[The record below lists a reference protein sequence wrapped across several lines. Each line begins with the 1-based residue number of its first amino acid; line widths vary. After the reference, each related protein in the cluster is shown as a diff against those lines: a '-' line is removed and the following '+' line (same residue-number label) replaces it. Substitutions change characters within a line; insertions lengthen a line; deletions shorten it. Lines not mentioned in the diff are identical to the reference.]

1 MQIIISNSSDTP
13 IYQQIVDNIKEAIL
27 NGDLIGGEALP
38 SIRTLAKDLKI
49 SNITTKRAY
58 EELEKD
64 GFIEAIATKGYFVK
78 NKSEDFKKEEILKK
92 VETSLNETIKIANA
106 YGITKEE
113 VLNML
118 NILYEEENNEKYN
131 WN

>member
-92 VETSLNETIKIANA
+92 VETSLNETIKIAST

-131 WN
+131 

>member
-131 WN
+131 

>member
-92 VETSLNETIKIANA
+92 VETSLNETIKIANT

-131 WN
+131 

>member
-1 MQIIISNSSDTP
+1 MQIIISNSSDMP

-78 NKSEDFKKEEILKK
+78 NKSKDFKKEEILKK
-92 VETSLNETIKIANA
+92 VETALNETIKIAST

-131 WN
+131 

>member
-1 MQIIISNSSDTP
+1 MQIIISNSSDKP

-92 VETSLNETIKIANA
+92 VETSLNETIKIANT

-118 NILYEEENNEKYN
+118 NILYEEENNKKYN
-131 WN
+131 

>member
-92 VETSLNETIKIANA
+92 VETALNETIKIAST

-131 WN
+131 

>member
-92 VETSLNETIKIANA
+92 VETALNETIKIANT

-131 WN
+131 

>member
-1 MQIIISNSSDTP
+1 MQIIISNSSDKP

-92 VETSLNETIKIANA
+92 VETSLNETIKIANT

>member
-1 MQIIISNSSDTP
+1 MQIIISNSSDKP

-92 VETSLNETIKIANA
+92 VETALNETIKIANT

-131 WN
+131 

>member
-1 MQIIISNSSDTP
+1 MQIIISNSSDKP

-92 VETSLNETIKIANA
+92 VETSLNETIKIANT

-131 WN
+131 

>member
-27 NGDLIGGEALP
+27 NGDLIGGEALS

-92 VETSLNETIKIANA
+92 VETSLNETIKIANT

-131 WN
+131 

>member
-92 VETSLNETIKIANA
+92 VETSLNETIKIAST

>member
-92 VETSLNETIKIANA
+92 VETALNETIKIANT

-131 WN
+131 WC

>member
-1 MQIIISNSSDTP
+1 MQIIISNSSDIP

-64 GFIEAIATKGYFVK
+64 GFIEAVATKGYFVK
-78 NKSEDFKKEEILKK
+78 NKSEDFKKEEILKR
-92 VETSLNETIKIANA
+92 VEASLNETIKIANT
-106 YGITKEE
+106 YNIKKEE

-131 WN
+131 

>member
-64 GFIEAIATKGYFVK
+64 CFIEAIATKGYFVK

-92 VETSLNETIKIANA
+92 VETSLNETIKIANT

>member
-92 VETSLNETIKIANA
+92 VETSLNETIKIANT

-131 WN
+131 WS

>member
-92 VETSLNETIKIANA
+92 VETALNETIKIANT

-118 NILYEEENNEKYN
+118 NILYE
-131 WN
+131 

>member
-92 VETSLNETIKIANA
+92 VETALNETIKIDNT
-106 YGITKEE
+106 YGIKKEE

-131 WN
+131 

>member
-92 VETSLNETIKIANA
+92 VETSLNETIKIAGT
-106 YGITKEE
+106 YGITKED

>member
-38 SIRTLAKDLKI
+38 SIRTLAKHLKI

-92 VETSLNETIKIANA
+92 VETALNETIKIAST

-131 WN
+131 

>member
-92 VETSLNETIKIANA
+92 VETALNETIKIAST

-113 VLNML
+113 ILNML

>member
-78 NKSEDFKKEEILKK
+78 NKSKDFKKEEILKK
-92 VETSLNETIKIANA
+92 VETSLNETIKIAST

-131 WN
+131 

>member
-49 SNITTKRAY
+49 RNITTKRAY

-92 VETSLNETIKIANA
+92 VETALNETIKITST
-106 YGITKEE
+106 YSITKKEI
-113 VLNML
+113 LNML
-118 NILYEEENNEKYN
+118 NILYEKKNNEKYN
-131 WN
+131 

>member
-92 VETSLNETIKIANA
+92 VETSLNETIKIANT

>member
-1 MQIIISNSSDTP
+1 MQIIISNSSDKP

-92 VETSLNETIKIANA
+92 VETSLNETIKIAST

-131 WN
+131 

>member
-1 MQIIISNSSDTP
+1 MQIIISNSSDIP

-38 SIRTLAKDLKI
+38 SIRTMAKDLKI

-64 GFIEAIATKGYFVK
+64 GFIEAVATKGYFVK
-78 NKSEDFKKEEILKK
+78 NKSEDFKKEEILKR
-92 VETSLNETIKIANA
+92 VEASLNETIKIANT
-106 YGITKEE
+106 YNIKKEE

-131 WN
+131 

>member
-92 VETSLNETIKIANA
+92 VETSLNETIKIANT

-131 WN
+131 WC

>member
-1 MQIIISNSSDTP
+1 MQIIISNSSDMP

-78 NKSEDFKKEEILKK
+78 NKSKDFKKEEILKK
-92 VETSLNETIKIANA
+92 VETALNETIKIAST

>member
-92 VETSLNETIKIANA
+92 VETALNETIKIAST

-131 WN
+131 WS

>member
-1 MQIIISNSSDTP
+1 MQIIISNSSDIP

-64 GFIEAIATKGYFVK
+64 GFIEAVATKGYFVK
-78 NKSEDFKKEEILKK
+78 N
-92 VETSLNETIKIANA
+92 
-106 YGITKEE
+106 
-113 VLNML
+113 
-118 NILYEEENNEKYN
+118 
-131 WN
+131 

>member
-92 VETSLNETIKIANA
+92 VETALNETIKIANT

>member
-92 VETSLNETIKIANA
+92 VETALNETIKIAST
-106 YGITKEE
+106 YSITKEE

-131 WN
+131 

>member
-78 NKSEDFKKEEILKK
+78 NKSEDFKKEEM
-92 VETSLNETIKIANA
+92 SLNETIKIANT

-131 WN
+131 WS

>member
-1 MQIIISNSSDTP
+1 MQIIISNSSDMP

-64 GFIEAIATKGYFVK
+64 SFIEAIATKGYFVK

-92 VETSLNETIKIANA
+92 VETSLNETIKIAST

>member
-1 MQIIISNSSDTP
+1 MQIIISNSSDIP

-64 GFIEAIATKGYFVK
+64 GFIEAVATKGYFVK
-78 NKSEDFKKEEILKK
+78 NKSEDFKKEEILKR
-92 VETSLNETIKIANA
+92 VEASLNETIKIANT
-106 YGITKEE
+106 YNIKKEE

-131 WN
+131 WS

>member
-1 MQIIISNSSDTP
+1 MQIIISNSSDKP

-92 VETSLNETIKIANA
+92 VETSLNETIKIAST